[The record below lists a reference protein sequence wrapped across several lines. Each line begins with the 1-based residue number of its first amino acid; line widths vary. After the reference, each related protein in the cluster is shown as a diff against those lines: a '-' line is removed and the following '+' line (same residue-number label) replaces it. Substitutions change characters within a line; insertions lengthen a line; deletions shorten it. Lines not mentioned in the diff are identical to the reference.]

1 MGGPSSVSSHSS
13 GRPIPSPRPRS
24 ASPAASSFPH
34 SQRQATVRLGSPV
47 AGNAFPQ
54 QSGTSTPVHG
64 GPTPAAPAP
73 QNPFAVFNFP
83 SAMGGTPPRFSTPP
97 RFGTPPRFSTPPL
110 GGRAAAIA
118 MPGANDPSASRAASV
133 HYGSFDSRA
142 PIGDPEIV
150 RRHLVTDD
158 DAASGYGSDAT
169 ADEFSSLQLLGGD
182 ITRPIYRY
190 VDHNTESATATA
202 RRGRSLSFHLPRPEP
217 EHVTEDISHIKAI
230 GGFRRDFLHRAQ
242 GPAPHRGFTP
252 EGSGFFTR
260 NFIEFLTLHGHFAGE
275 DLEDDEGWDP
285 ESDEGSDVDPLGGRG
300 IGGIGGIGAGGDG
313 DDGDRGRGGGRR
325 GGADGD
331 EERPLL
337 SRRGSLMKK
346 SKIATGTAGSKK
358 AVLLLL
364 KSFVGTGVLFLPKA
378 YLNGGMLF
386 SNLVLLFV
394 SALSYY
400 CFVLLVRTR
409 LKVVGSFGGTS

>member
-1 MGGPSSVSSHSS
+1 MGDPPSHSS
-13 GRPIPSPRPRS
+13 GRPIPEPRRRSP
-24 ASPAASSFPH
+24 SPAASSFSH
-34 SQRQATVRLGSPV
+34 SHRQATVRLGSPV
-47 AGNAFPQ
+47 TGNAFPQ
-54 QSGTSTPVHG
+54 QSTGTSTPVHG
-64 GPTPAAPAP
+64 AAAP
-73 QNPFAVFNFP
+73 QNPFAAFNFP
-83 SAMGGTPPRFSTPP
+83 PTLGGTPPRFSTPP
-97 RFGTPPRFSTPPL
+97 RFATPPL
-110 GGRAAAIA
+110 GGRGAVAV
-118 MPGANDPSASRAASV
+118 PGALDPLASRADSV

-158 DAASGYGSDAT
+158 DAASGYGSDAG

-190 VDHNTESATATA
+190 VDRNTESANAAA
-202 RRGRSLSFHLPRPEP
+202 RRGRSFSFHLPRPEP

-230 GGFRRDFLHRAQ
+230 GGFRRDFLHRAH

-275 DLEDDEGWDP
+275 DLEDDEGWEP
-285 ESDEGSDVDPLGGRG
+285 ESDEGGDDIDPLGGRAT
-300 IGGIGGIGAGGDG
+300 GGTGAGGDDG
-313 DDGDRGRGGGRR
+313 DDGQRGR
-325 GGADGD
+325 ADGD

-337 SRRGSLMKK
+337 SRRGSIMKK

-409 LKVVGSFGGTS
+409 LKVVGSFGGMSCVWQDGKWL